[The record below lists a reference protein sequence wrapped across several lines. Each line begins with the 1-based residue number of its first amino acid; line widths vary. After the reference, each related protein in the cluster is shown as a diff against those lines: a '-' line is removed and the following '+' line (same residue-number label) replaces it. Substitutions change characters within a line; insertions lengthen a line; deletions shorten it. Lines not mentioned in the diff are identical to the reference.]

1 MTVVLRLLPRVAD
14 GPIIGTTRRGTG
26 VGGQEPRV
34 GVEQVRSL
42 ITAHARAEGDEV
54 SGLPGVLV
62 KKVTDPTEPT
72 PSIAEPIL
80 AFSFQGSKR
89 IALGERVYDQTA
101 GTFMVVA
108 VDLPITGHYADAS
121 RSEPYLGV
129 ALELRPAAIAELL
142 VGEAAGLRGIH
153 TPPPPG
159 ISIHR
164 ASPEI
169 VEALARLLALADHP
183 EDAPVLAPLV
193 ERELL
198 WRVLS
203 GPAGPTVRQIG
214 LADSSLSYIGR
225 AVRHLR
231 SNAFEPI
238 QVEEL
243 AALSGMAV
251 SSFHKHFRAV
261 TSMSPIQY
269 QKRLRLQ
276 VARLRLFHD
285 PTDIAAVGHSVGYTS
300 ASQFSREY
308 RREFGVP
315 PSADATRMR
324 QAEQATA

>member
-1 MTVVLRLLPRVAD
+1 VTGVLHALPRAAG
-14 GPIIGTTRRGTG
+14 GPIIGTAGSETG
-26 VGGQEPRV
+26 AGGQEARV

-42 ITAHARAEGDEV
+42 VAAHARADEDEV
-54 SGLPGVLV
+54 PGLPGVLV

-72 PSIAEPIL
+72 PSVAEPIL
-80 AFSFQGSKR
+80 AFTLQGSKR
-89 IALGERVYDQTA
+89 IALADRVHDQTA
-101 GTFMVVA
+101 GTYMVVA

-129 ALELRPAAIAELL
+129 AIELRPAAIAELL
-142 VGEAAGLRGIH
+142 VGEAARLRGVH

-159 ISIHR
+159 ISTYR
-164 ASPEI
+164 TPPEI
-169 VEALARLLALADHP
+169 VDALGRLLALADHP
-183 EDAPVLAPLV
+183 ADAPVLAPLV
-193 ERELL
+193 EREIL

-203 GPAGPTVRQIG
+203 GPAGPTLRQIG
-214 LADSSLSYIGR
+214 LTDSSLSYIGR

-251 SSFHKHFRAV
+251 SSFHKHFRTV

-315 PSADATRMR
+315 PSADALRMR
-324 QAEQATA
+324 RDEQATA